1 MTGGTCEV
9 WPITEW
15 GMERQ
20 DKDAYIMGLHFYMYG
35 EQNQG
40 REQTSGQDEFQCDV
54 GVEVPKVILRIKQL
68 KLVLVEETELK
79 EFLETQLQITAIT
92 L

>member
-1 MTGGTCEV
+1 MG
-9 WPITEW
+9 
-15 GMERQ
+15 RQ

-35 EQNQG
+35 EHNQG
-40 REQTSGQDEFQCDV
+40 REWTSGYDEFQCDA
-54 GVEVPKVILRIKQL
+54 GMEVPKVILRIKQL
-68 KLVLVEETELK
+68 KLVLLEETNLK

>member
-40 REQTSGQDEFQCDV
+40 RE
-54 GVEVPKVILRIKQL
+54 
-68 KLVLVEETELK
+68 
-79 EFLETQLQITAIT
+79 
-92 L
+92 